1 MDQTFNSLITKP
13 PQKMRKADPWDVVP
27 VKNNKYAKDTTE
39 LHLGKREAEVLGDFS
54 IFENLQIVWLNDNRL
69 KDLWGL

>member
-39 LHLGKREAEVLGDFS
+39 ISAFLR
-54 IFENLQIVWLNDNRL
+54 IYR
-69 KDLWGL
+69 